1 MSVLIAG
8 SSHVRRSQDYVEAR
22 HPFKNFVIDNI
33 NVEFYGIGGG
43 RVMNS
48 VHTSQ
53 INLKIQSSQPDHVVL
68 HIGGND
74 LDVIQVND

>member
-8 SSHVRRSQDYVEAR
+8 SSHVRRLHDYVEAR
-22 HPFKNFVIDNI
+22 HAFKNFDLDNI

-53 INLKIQSSQPDHVVL
+53 INLKNQSSQPDNVVL

>member
-8 SSHVRRSQDYVEAR
+8 SSHVRRLQDYVEAR